1 MDDKKIVVLGGGTGQ
16 SVLLSGLKRFP
27 FDITAVVS
35 VCDDGKSTGKLRE
48 EFNIPAMGDI
58 RRVLIAL
65 SETEDIIGKLV
76 NYRFRT
82 NGNFDGHTVGNI
94 ILTALNDIYG
104 SMSEGI
110 KHITKILNLK
120 GKVLPFSDDSVILM
134 GEMEDGSIVEGE
146 HNITESNLKIK
157 RVFYKKQPKVNK
169 EVIKSIKEADAI
181 VLSMGS
187 VFTSII
193 PNLICKEVIDA
204 IDKSESDIMY
214 ICNIVTQPGET
225 DDFKASDHINLLNSY
240 LGCKKISVGIFNKK
254 EMDKYLVK
262 KYETEE
268 QKDPVILDKENL
280 QNIEIIEDDLIE
292 SKNGVFRHDTTRLG
306 FHIFSYLL
314 NYKKER

>member
-35 VCDDGKSTGKLRE
+35 VSDDGKSTGKLRE

-58 RRVLIAL
+58 RRVLISL

-76 NYRFRT
+76 NYRFKT

-104 SMSEGI
+104 SLSGGI

-120 GKVLPFSDDSVILM
+120 GTVLPLSDDSVTLV
-134 GEMEDGSIVEGE
+134 GEMEDGSIVKGE

-169 EVIKSIKEADAI
+169 EVIQKIKNADAI
-181 VLSMGS
+181 ILSMGS

-193 PNLICKEVIDA
+193 PNLICKKVIDA
-204 IDKSESDIMY
+204 IDESNAKIIY
-214 ICNIVTQPGET
+214 VCNLFTQPGET
-225 DDFKASDHINLLNSY
+225 DGFKVSDHINLLNSY
-240 LGCKKISVGIFNKK
+240 LGNKKIDAVITNSEKINKRV
-254 EMDKYLVK
+254 LK
-262 KYETEE
+262 KYETQE
-268 QKDPVILDKENL
+268 QKDLVLNDSENIKIVNIQKPLVTMDDGTLKHDSVKLALEIMNIL
-280 QNIEIIEDDLIE
+280 
-292 SKNGVFRHDTTRLG
+292 S
-306 FHIFSYLL
+306 
-314 NYKKER
+314 